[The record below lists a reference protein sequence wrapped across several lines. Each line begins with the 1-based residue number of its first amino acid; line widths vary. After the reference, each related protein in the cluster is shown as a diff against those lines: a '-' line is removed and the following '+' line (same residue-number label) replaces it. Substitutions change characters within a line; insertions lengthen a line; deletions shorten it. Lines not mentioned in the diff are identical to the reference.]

1 MRDEILGMLD
11 ELQVGDAL
19 PSERRLAQDL
29 KRLAADAARRDR
41 RAGPRG
47 PAAAP
52 PRQRHLRRGA
62 EDRAAADDDLVQRGH
77 GPARDAPVAAASSA
91 SSVQSA
97 GAKLG
102 QRLQISPVDE
112 VWVIT
117 RLRLA
122 DDETMAIEWLHAPR
136 RLLPELRREEL
147 ATHSFYELLRV
158 RRGITIASGT
168 QTIEPTVTS
177 PEEAELLG
185 VPVHSPGVPLRA
197 DHPERRRGGGGV
209 RPVRVPRGP
218 VPAGD
223 GASPGAPL
231 GAGLNGRRPHEGGR
245 RGVTLR
251 RPLRTGDAPII
262 PPSGGGERER

>member
-1 MRDEILGMLD
+1 MTGLAHTNGRGSKQALVRDEILGMLD

-29 KRLAADAARRDR
+29 KVSRPTLRAVIDELVREGLLLRRHGSGTYVAEPKIALPLTMTSFSEDMARRGMR
-41 RAGPRG
+41 PSSR
-47 PAAAP
+47 
-52 PRQRHLRRGA
+52 
-62 EDRAAADDDLVQRGH
+62 V
-77 GPARDAPVAAASSA
+77 VAFELT
-91 SSVQSA
+91 SA

-102 QRLQISPVDE
+102 QRLQISPIDE

-136 RLLPELRREEL
+136 HLLPDLRREEL

-177 PEEAELLG
+177 PEEAELLS
-185 VPVHSPGVPLRA
+185 VPVHSPAFLF
-197 DHPERRRGGGGV
+197 ERTTQS
-209 RPVRVPRGP
+209 
-218 VPAGD
+218 D
-223 GASPGAPL
+223 
-231 GAGLNGRRPHEGGR
+231 
-245 RGVTLR
+245 
-251 RPLRTGDAPII
+251 
-262 PPSGGGERER
+262 GGEVVEFVRSVYRGDRYRLVTELRPALR